1 MLALAQVQPISENIN
16 KLKETLNEMPE
27 NMRLFSS
34 SLRVLFSKETDVSG
48 DSDSAKKFRELRDAT
63 KEDAMV
69 YLRTNLSM
77 TTYFVRSIE
86 KYFDKYEF
94 LSFEEWGE
102 TLPEILEET
111 RVHKKLAHEMLEK
124 YEKLMVP
131 LKKREDEARVIM
143 KEFKD
148 LQRDYICQKQELEAK
163 AQKKRRWAYGLAFIP
178 GVNLIA
184 SPWLGLSSKGDK
196 SKANSKMVLSKASGA
211 SALTVA
217 ETLLPALTSFVE
229 DLRNAAKF
237 FSTIEQELQSFEGR
251 AKKSETFRKRLHYK
265 AMCNAAKT
273 MKFNCRS
280 FYNVLPSVLNDFS
293 EIPFVGNDNNCLER
307 WLEENLEEIALTLDA
322 NEDDFEAI
330 ALPKN

>member
-1 MLALAQVQPISENIN
+1 MLALAKIQPISENVN
-16 KLKETLNEMPE
+16 NLKETLNEMPE
-27 NMRLFSS
+27 NMRLFSL
-34 SLRVLFSKETDVSG
+34 SLRVLFSKQTDVSG
-48 DSDSAKKFRELRDAT
+48 DSDSAKKFRRLRDAT

-69 YLRTNLSM
+69 YLRTNLPM

-86 KYFDKYEF
+86 KYFEKYES

-111 RVHKKLAHEMLEK
+111 KVHKRLAHEMLEK

-131 LKKREDEARVIM
+131 LKKREDEARMIM

-148 LQRDYICQKQELEAK
+148 LQKDYDRQKQELEAT
-163 AQKKRRWAYGLAFIP
+163 AQKKKRWAYGLAFVP

-184 SPWLGLSSKGDK
+184 SPLLGLSSKGDK
-196 SKANSKMVLSKASGA
+196 SEANSKMVLSKVSGA

-229 DLRNAAKF
+229 DLRNAAGF
-237 FSTIEQELQSFEGR
+237 FSTMEQELESFEGK

-265 AMCNAAKT
+265 AMCNATKE
-273 MKFNCRS
+273 MKSICRS
-280 FYNVLPSVLNDFS
+280 FYNVLPAVLNDLS
-293 EIPFVGNDNNCLER
+293 EIPFVGNDNNYVER
-307 WLEENLEEIALTLDA
+307 WLEENLGEIALTR
-322 NEDDFEAI
+322 
-330 ALPKN
+330 